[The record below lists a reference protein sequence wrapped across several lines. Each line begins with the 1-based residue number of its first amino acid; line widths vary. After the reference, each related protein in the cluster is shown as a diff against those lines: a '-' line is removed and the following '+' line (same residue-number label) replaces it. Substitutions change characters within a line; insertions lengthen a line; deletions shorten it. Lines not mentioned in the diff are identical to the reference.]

1 MMNKYF
7 TTKTITTLAVIT
19 ALNLALSYVVRIPT
33 PGGYVNLVEAGIFLV
48 ALLGS
53 ARSGMIVGGLSGLLL
68 DLLAGYAAWA
78 PFSLIIHGLEGYL
91 AGLIGAKKSVMSQ
104 TIAVLV
110 ASLVMVVGYFFAT
123 AFLSHSWATG
133 FASIIGNIAQC
144 AFGLVIALVVRPALS
159 KRVTLN

>member
-1 MMNKYF
+1 MNKYF

-19 ALNLALSYVVRIPT
+19 ALNLALSYVVHIPT

-53 ARSGMIVGGLSGLLL
+53 ARSGMIVGGLSGMLL

-78 PFSLIIHGLEGYL
+78 PFSLIIHGLEGYI
-91 AGLIGAKKSVMSQ
+91 AGLIGAKKSVAAQ
-104 TIAVLV
+104 TVAVIL

-123 AFLSHSWATG
+123 ALLSKSWATG
-133 FASIIGNIAQC
+133 WASIIGNIAQC
-144 AFGLVIALVVRPALS
+144 VFGLIIALVVRPALAN
-159 KRVTLN
+159 RVTLN